1 MRRTRPC
8 RCRTRRPRGRRGRE
22 HGLAEGGGD
31 KTHAA
36 AEATLAEAGAA
47 SRTGGTGGV
56 EYVGRAHSAR
66 DPVVQHLDG
75 VAALRVEF
83 ARDLADLSREARRFE
98 VVEDDEVPLAR
109 VPARAQASKGRV
121 VRRKIGQRFLVTHGD
136 GLRRDR

>member
-1 MRRTRPC
+1 
-8 RCRTRRPRGRRGRE
+8 
-22 HGLAEGGGD
+22 
-31 KTHAA
+31 
-36 AEATLAEAGAA
+36 
-47 SRTGGTGGV
+47 
-56 EYVGRAHSAR
+56 
-66 DPVVQHLDG
+66 VQHLDG